1 MSTTIIPNHVAIIMD
16 GNRRWAKEKGTFRL
30 SGHEEGAKRIEPL
43 IASAIEKGIKR
54 LTFWAF
60 STENWQRSEA
70 EVQFLFQISR
80 KFFQDSISQLLDLG
94 VKLHTLGDLSRFPAD
109 IASSIRLAQDKS
121 KNNDRIVVNLPLNYG
136 GRQEI
141 LHAVKELLKEK
152 LEPIIQQLPEGP
164 QGEVRDVLHTT
175 KEAMKSLLHID
186 EEMFASYLYTKGQPD
201 PDLIIRTGGAER
213 LSGFLPWQ
221 GVYSELY
228 FTDTYWPDFTPTEF
242 TKALDNYALR
252 ERRFGK

>member
-1 MSTTIIPNHVAIIMD
+1 MENKKNPHHVAIIMD
-16 GNRRWAKEKGTFRL
+16 GNRRWAREKGGLQL
-30 SGHEEGAKRIEPL
+30 SGHEEGAKRLEPL
-43 IASAIEKGIKR
+43 ISSAIEKGIKR

-70 EVQFLFQISR
+70 EVQFLFQVSR
-80 KFFQDSISQLLDLG
+80 KFFKQSISQLLDLG
-94 VKLHTLGDLSRFPAD
+94 VKLQTLGDLSRFPED
-109 IASSIRLAQDKS
+109 IVNSIRLAQDKS
-121 KNNDRIVVNLPLNYG
+121 KDNDRIVVNLALNYG

-141 LHAVKELLKEK
+141 LHAVKELVKEK
-152 LEPIIQQLPEGP
+152 LEPIIQQLPDGSQED
-164 QGEVRDVLHTT
+164 VRDVLHTT

-186 EEMFASYLYTKGQPD
+186 EETFASYLYTKDQPD

-228 FTDTYWPDFTPTEF
+228 FTDTYWPDFTPKEF
-242 TKALDNYALR
+242 DKALSEYARR